1 MVGVLR
7 VVSAAGDALVDIR
20 PDWKSLDDASGATV
34 GEVFRSS
41 EVLQMYHLQA
51 TAQLYEQG
59 GLNHD
64 MSFFL
69 TGVAFY
75 SVERPDVKVS
85 IAYHP
90 TNMTISLLPVISEDG
105 RELRWDHQAASVSY
119 VMGVDQAYW
128 NAGSYMGE
136 TTGAFFSYAV
146 EFSLEHH
153 RLHPRYQPFSVYEDY
168 PGREF
173 LTASGCDEFVW
184 ALLSAAQT
192 RGVRLTP
199 ALLPQKH
206 KIVIYSHSKPE
217 IIVFSGDG
225 SVASGGGN
233 GDPDEPVE
241 GGAVPGEAGDGS
253 GSSSSSSS
261 SNNSSSGGGEAG
273 ASSWSSS
280 SLPTSSGSSDAGA
293 VREEEEG
300 HASGSGGG
308 SSSSSSSSSS
318 STSPSVDEIRNNSS
332 SSSTSAGQEG
342 QEEDGDGS
350 SAGGEERQR
359 RRLRGRTLLW
369 GSPGSDSAGSVGEA
383 GALDQEAGEPEDEG
397 TEVPGVASVDEAEA
411 TGAPLSTAS
420 PTEMAVQT
428 HAPAAEP
435 TDEWQEVVGYYQSLQ
450 LCLQERKFS
459 FVTSL
464 KDFVRYFDCLDDVA
478 FIAIGPHEYYK
489 VNITSTKLDHISLP
503 EELPEVKRRYES
515 FTRVDTA
522 LAVWILMIIAC
533 GIHGVLWQAAVIQHW
548 LKSYGNAQVEEEP
561 LEGSDDSA
569 EPQRPPSLTRKIT
582 TEYLRVG
589 QLLLGKAE
597 DNFLELSPSSAP
609 AKDATA
615 ACSGAAASGA
625 GPGDADSS
633 GGGGSNGL
641 PRRQRS
647 PKRGGTFRN
656 GLPQRDRDEGGGAG
670 GSRRRQGP
678 ARGGRGGGAVEE
690 ETGLEMRDTSG
701 QPKGGRWEDEEE
713 GEDEEGED
721 GTFVGSAGG
730 AGRHRAG
737 AENIPPSS
745 LSSSTSSLPQGITA
759 HERGAR
765 VWSGAGRAHGSGGG
779 ERWIGFA
786 GSPRNSR
793 PPVPTAWDDD
803 RGDTTTAG
811 GARGEDAPLGN
822 SNGSSE
828 REPLAASS
836 PSAMESGRR
845 KGNRNGSRSR
855 SRSTSP
861 EVFRVA
867 KQDDSSS
874 GGEESATFFKEEDR

>member
-1 MVGVLR
+1 
-7 VVSAAGDALVDIR
+7 
-20 PDWKSLDDASGATV
+20 
-34 GEVFRSS
+34 
-41 EVLQMYHLQA
+41 
-51 TAQLYEQG
+51 
-59 GLNHD
+59 
-64 MSFFL
+64 
-69 TGVAFY
+69 
-75 SVERPDVKVS
+75 
-85 IAYHP
+85 
-90 TNMTISLLPVISEDG
+90 
-105 RELRWDHQAASVSY
+105 
-119 VMGVDQAYW
+119 
-128 NAGSYMGE
+128 
-136 TTGAFFSYAV
+136 
-146 EFSLEHH
+146 
-153 RLHPRYQPFSVYEDY
+153 
-168 PGREF
+168 GREF

-225 SVASGGGN
+225 SSASGGGN

-241 GGAVPGEAGDGS
+241 GGAVPGEAGG
-253 GSSSSSSS
+253 GSSSSN
-261 SNNSSSGGGEAG
+261 NNSSSGGGGAG

-280 SLPTSSGSSDAGA
+280 SLPTSSGGSDAGA
-293 VREEEEG
+293 VGEEEEG

-308 SSSSSSSSSS
+308 SSSSSSS
-318 STSPSVDEIRNNSS
+318 TTPSVDEIRNNSS
-332 SSSTSAGQEG
+332 SSSSSAGREG

-359 RRLRGRTLLW
+359 RLLRGRTLLW
-369 GSPGSDSAGSVGEA
+369 GSPGSDSAGSAGEA

-411 TGAPLSTAS
+411 TGAPLSTVS

-522 LAVWILMIIAC
+522 LAVGILMIIAC

-597 DNFLELSPSSAP
+597 DDYLELSPSSAP

-615 ACSGAAASGA
+615 ACSGAAASGG

-647 PKRGGTFRN
+647 PKRGGAFRN
-656 GLPQRDRDEGGGAG
+656 GAQRDRDDGGGAG

-678 ARGGRGGGAVEE
+678 ARGRRGGGAAEE
-690 ETGLEMRDTSG
+690 EAGLEMRDTSG

-713 GEDEEGED
+713 EEEGED

-745 LSSSTSSLPQGITA
+745 PSSSTSSLPQGIMA
-759 HERGAR
+759 HERGVR
-765 VWSGAGRAHGSGGG
+765 VWSGAGRVYGSGGG

-786 GSPRNSR
+786 GSPRNRR

-803 RGDTTTAG
+803 RGTTTTAAAG
-811 GARGEDAPLGN
+811 GEDELLGN
-822 SNGSSE
+822 SNSSSE
-828 REPLAASS
+828 RDPLAASS
-836 PSAMESGRR
+836 PSVMESGRR
-845 KGNRNGSRSR
+845 KDNRNGNKSRR

-861 EVFRVA
+861 EVFGVA